1 MNVIVNGPYIPMHKF
16 YHCSQVDL
24 TNVENHYTKYDCNI
38 KNNIYTKSLYF
49 FMFINIEVPKNM
61 WDTLKVTYEGT
72 TNIKRTKIY
81 TLVQE
86 YDMFCLQQGETILDV
101 QKMFTHIINYLIEV
115 ANILRRKVLDKYWKA
130 KVIVIFK

>member
-1 MNVIVNGPYIPMHKF
+1 
-16 YHCSQVDL
+16 
-24 TNVENHYTKYDCNI
+24 
-38 KNNIYTKSLYF
+38 
-49 FMFINIEVPKNM
+49 MFINIEVPKNM

-101 QKMFTHIINYLIEV
+101 
-115 ANILRRKVLDKYWKA
+115 
-130 KVIVIFK
+130 